1 MQSRV
6 RTHAP
11 EGGRDIKG
19 GGRTGGRACR
29 RGRSRV
35 GGDLGRGGPPTT
47 PSDAGSGLAGEKES
61 GVAGAG
67 LTCPLGPG
75 TPDSPCKHKE
85 ARSPSGGVQR
95 PPAASPATPTQ
106 PAHLLAFLSGEAG
119 HPRVALQME
128 NRESEQR
135 LVCCAEAVT
144 SPRPHLASRPI
155 HPPPQRSGRLEARE
169 VEVPVLTT
177 PPRGPVFP
185 GTPWRKKG
193 VADLVSFPQ
202 PRLPATLPRPPAP
215 PQGVI
220 FLPRFGSSGRI

>member
-1 MQSRV
+1 M
-6 RTHAP
+6 
-11 EGGRDIKG
+11 
-19 GGRTGGRACR
+19 
-29 RGRSRV
+29 
-35 GGDLGRGGPPTT
+35 
-47 PSDAGSGLAGEKES
+47 LAGEEER

-67 LTCPLGPG
+67 LTCPLGPC
-75 TPDSPCKHKE
+75 TPVSPCKHKE
-85 ARSPSGGVQR
+85 ARSPSSGAPR

-144 SPRPHLASRPI
+144 PPRPHLASHPI

-169 VEVPVLTT
+169 VEVLVLTT

-193 VADLVSFPQ
+193 VADLSFPQ
-202 PRLPATLPRPPAP
+202 PRLPATPPGP

-220 FLPRFGSSGRI
+220 FSAKIWKLRKNLGSTPRGLRASFPDIFQPHLLPCLL